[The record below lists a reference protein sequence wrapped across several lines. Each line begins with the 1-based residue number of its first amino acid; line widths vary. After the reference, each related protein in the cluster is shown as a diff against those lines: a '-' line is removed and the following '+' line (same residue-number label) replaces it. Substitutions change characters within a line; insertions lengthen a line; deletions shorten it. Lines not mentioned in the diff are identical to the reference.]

1 MQFKENLLAAT
12 LFAIASLTVVSA
24 NAADVSKQ
32 FDVKIEI
39 TSVCTVNATVGAN
52 DVNFGQVVA
61 GTAATAQAAT
71 PLTVSCSKN
80 TPYIVN
86 LTPSNANVNGL
97 GGMTGPGVGNTSIPY
112 QLRKAEGDSAA
123 VWGSQGT
130 LTTEG
135 NGIAGTGKGV
145 TTPVKH
151 IVYATTTA
159 AATDVAPGT
168 YKDTVTVKV
177 TY

>member
-1 MQFKENLLAAT
+1 MQFKKNLFAVT
-12 LFAIASLTVVSA
+12 LFAIAGLTVVSA

-39 TSVCTVNATVGAN
+39 TSVCTVNATVGTN

-97 GGMTGPGVGNTSIPY
+97 GEMKGPGVGTTLIPY
-112 QLRKAEGDSAA
+112 QLRKAEGESAA

-130 LTTEG
+130 LTAVD
-135 NGIAGTGKGV
+135 NGIAGTGLGV
-145 TTPVKH
+145 NSPITHT
-151 IVYATTTA
+151 VYATATA
-159 AATDVAPGT
+159 AATDVAPGI
-168 YKDTVTVKV
+168 YKDTVTVNV

>member
-1 MQFKENLLAAT
+1 MQFKERLLAAT
-12 LFAIASLTVVSA
+12 LFALAGLNVVSA

-39 TSVCTVNATVGAN
+39 TSVCTVNATAGTN

-61 GTAATAQAAT
+61 GTAAKAQAAT

-86 LTPSNANVNGL
+86 LTPSNANVNGS
-97 GGMTGPGVGNTSIPY
+97 GNMTVPGVGNTSIPY
-112 QLRKAEGDSAA
+112 QLRKAEGESAA

-130 LTTEG
+130 LTTVG
-135 NGIAGTGKGV
+135 NGIAGIGLGV
-145 TTPVKH
+145 NNPITHT
-151 IVYATTTA
+151 VYATATA
-159 AATDVAPGT
+159 AATDVAPGI

>member
-1 MQFKENLLAAT
+1 MQFKENLFAAT
-12 LFAIASLTVVSA
+12 LFTIASLTAVSA

-39 TSVCTVNATVGAN
+39 TSVCTVDATVGVN
-52 DVNFGQVVA
+52 DVDFGQVVA
-61 GTAATAQAAT
+61 GTAATVRAAT

-86 LTPSNANVNGL
+86 LTPSNANVSGL
-97 GGMTGPGVGNTSIPY
+97 GGMTGPGIETTSIPY
-112 QLRKAEGDSAA
+112 QLRKAAGESAA
-123 VWGSQGT
+123 VWGNQGN
-130 LTTEG
+130 LTTLG

-145 TTPVKH
+145 TTSVSH
-151 IVYATTTA
+151 IVYATVTKL
-159 AATDVAPGT
+159 ATDVAPGT

>member
-1 MQFKENLLAAT
+1 MQFKKNLFAVT
-12 LFAIASLTVVSA
+12 LFAIAGLTVVSA

-39 TSVCTVNATVGAN
+39 TSVCTVNATVGTN

-97 GGMTGPGVGNTSIPY
+97 GEMTGPGAGTTVVPY
-112 QLRKAEGDSAA
+112 QLRKAAGESGP
-123 VWGSQGT
+123 VWGNQGT
-130 LTTEG
+130 LTIAG
-135 NGIAGTGKGV
+135 NGIAGTGQGV
-145 TTPVKH
+145 TTPINH

-159 AATDVAPGT
+159 DATDVEPGT
-168 YKDTVTVKV
+168 YKDTVTVNV

>member
-12 LFAIASLTVVSA
+12 LFAIASLTAVSA

-39 TSVCTVNATVGAN
+39 TSVCTVNATIGTN

-71 PLTVSCSKN
+71 PLTVSCSKD

-97 GGMTGPGVGNTSIPY
+97 GEMKGLGVGTTLIPY
-112 QLRKAEGDSAA
+112 QLRKAEGESAEE
-123 VWGSQGT
+123 WGSQGT

-135 NGIAGTGKGV
+135 NGIAGTGLGV
-145 TTPVKH
+145 NSPITHT
-151 IVYATTTA
+151 VYATATA
-159 AATDVAPGT
+159 AATDVAPGI

>member
-12 LFAIASLTVVSA
+12 LFAIAGLTVVSA

-39 TSVCTVNATVGAN
+39 TSVCTVNATVGTN

-112 QLRKAEGDSAA
+112 QLRKAEGESAA

-130 LTTEG
+130 LITVG
-135 NGIAGTGKGV
+135 NGIAGTGLGV
-145 TTPVKH
+145 NSPITHT
-151 IVYATTTA
+151 VYATATA
-159 AATDVAPGT
+159 AATDVAPGI

>member
-1 MQFKENLLAAT
+1 MQLNKSIITAALLAVG
-12 LFAIASLTVVSA
+12 SLAGVSA
-24 NAADVSKQ
+24 NAAVVEKQ
-32 FDVKIEI
+32 FNVKIEI
-39 TSVCTVNATVGAN
+39 TSVCTVNAAIGTN

-86 LTPSNANVNGL
+86 LTPSNVNADGL
-97 GGMTGPGVGNTSIPY
+97 GAMKGPGTGTTLIPY
-112 QLRKAEGDSAA
+112 QLRKASGATAA
-123 VWGSQGT
+123 VWGNQGT
-130 LTTEG
+130 LTTAS

-145 TTPVKH
+145 TTPVTH
-151 IVYATTTA
+151 IVYASATA
-159 AATDVAPGT
+159 AATDVEPGL
-168 YKDTVTVKV
+168 YNDTVTVAV